1 MSVTPNPIDGAL
13 VLGTG
18 KLDPVEGHD
27 ASGAETYLPVDQP
40 AWPVPLAMTRGRQM
54 SAARRVAR

>member
-13 VLGTG
+13 VLGDG
-18 KLDPVEGHD
+18 KLDPIEGD
-27 ASGAETYLPVDQP
+27 DPSDTETYLPEDQP